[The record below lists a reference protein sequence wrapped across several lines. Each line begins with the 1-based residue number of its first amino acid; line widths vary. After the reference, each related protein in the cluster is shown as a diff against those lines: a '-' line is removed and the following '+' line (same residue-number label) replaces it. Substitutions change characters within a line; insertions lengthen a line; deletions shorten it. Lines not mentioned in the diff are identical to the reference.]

1 MIVARLIKF
10 CLVFLIGF
18 YAASLAVYLFF
29 HHGISLI
36 ASVGTG
42 KSNIISIFAAESS
55 QYLDQTIAE
64 DLFDKVKILCMI
76 MTNPANHKTKA
87 IHIKNS
93 WGRRCNKLLFITTAA
108 DPDLDT
114 IALPLNESRRA
125 LRKKTKG
132 SFLYAFEHH
141 LDEFDWFMKADDDK

>member
-1 MIVARLIKF
+1 MITARHIKF
-10 CLVFLIGF
+10 CFLFLIGF
-18 YAASLAVYLFF
+18 YAASLAVYLFY
-29 HHGISLI
+29 HHGIALI
-36 ASVGTG
+36 PSVGTE
-42 KSNIISIFAAESS
+42 KNNRISVFAAESP
-55 QYLDQTIAE
+55 QYLDQNVA
-64 DLFDKVKILCMI
+64 DHLFDNVKILCMI

-93 WGRRCNKLLFITTAA
+93 WGRRCNKLLFITTAT

-114 IALPLNESRRA
+114 IGLPLNESRQA

-141 LDEFDWFMKADDDK
+141 LDEFEWFMKADDDK